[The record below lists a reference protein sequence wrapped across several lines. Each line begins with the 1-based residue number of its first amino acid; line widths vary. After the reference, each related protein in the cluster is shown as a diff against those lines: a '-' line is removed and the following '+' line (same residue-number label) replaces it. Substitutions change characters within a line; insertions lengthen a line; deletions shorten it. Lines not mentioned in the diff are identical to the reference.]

1 MAMIRGKASGAGYG
15 EVLEQWPL
23 LLAVVI
29 VLLFVHGVPLFSM
42 PFIFREVAQHT
53 DWTREQVTLFSTLQF
68 GTGVFVTLLFGPV
81 MDAIGDRRA
90 IMLAMMLN
98 ALAITCFLFADS
110 LPVYYAV
117 AIGMGAGGSAVFLGM
132 KTFLSRRF
140 EQNQGAAL
148 GLALTGTTFAGV
160 AIPAIITLLL
170 GEFHWQFAIAVLSLG
185 TWFIGLPLFWWVTRN
200 LPPVAA
206 SSAYVRGERGGRT
219 RVLKALIRK
228 RDFWFVAAGIFLV
241 GMVDMGIGQ
250 HQVLYLQNDRGLSP
264 GLVAAVA
271 SGFAIVGI
279 FSKIIFGALYDR
291 FSVWAVAA
299 AYLLLFVDPLLALA
313 VTGPITA
320 TLFVFTRGAA
330 HGALIVD
337 VPILSKQ
344 VFGNR
349 DLGLT
354 IGIFSSILH
363 LGFATG
369 PWVMGR
375 VHTETGSYV
384 GGFIGFSIAALIA
397 AILVSRVRPAHWLE
411 ARAIT
416 GEGVASFDHASGQSP
431 QDAR

>member
-1 MAMIRGKASGAGYG
+1 MAVTQGKKGSYR

-23 LLAVVI
+23 LLSVII

-42 PFIFREVAQHT
+42 PFIFREVTQHT
-53 DWTREQVTLFSTLQF
+53 DWSREQVTLFSTLQF
-68 GTGVFVTLLFGPV
+68 GTGVIVTLVFGPV

-90 IMLAMMLN
+90 ILLAMVVN
-98 ALAITCFLFADS
+98 ALSISCFLVADS

-117 AIGMGAGGSAVFLGM
+117 AVGMGAGGSAVFLGV

-140 EQNQGAAL
+140 EHNQGAAL

-160 AIPAIITLLL
+160 VIPAAITLMLS
-170 GEFHWQFAIAVLSLG
+170 EFPWQMAIAVMSLG
-185 TWFIGLPLFWWVTRN
+185 TWFIGLPLFWWVTRG
-200 LPPVAA
+200 LPPVEAT
-206 SSAYVRGERGGRT
+206 SAYAKGERGARL
-219 RVLKALIRK
+219 RVLKDLARK
-228 RDFWFVAAGIFLV
+228 RDFWFVAIGIFLV

-250 HQVLYLQNDRGLSP
+250 HQVLYLQNDRGLSA

-271 SGFAIVGI
+271 SGFAIIGI

-299 AYLLLFVDPLLALA
+299 AYLLLFIDPLLALA
-313 VTGPITA
+313 VAGPVTA
-320 TLFVFTRGAA
+320 TLFVITRGAA

-354 IGIFSSILH
+354 IGIFSSVLH

-375 VHTETGSYV
+375 VHTVTGSYV
-384 GGFIGFSIAALIA
+384 AGFLGFSAAALVA
-397 AILVSRVRPAHWLE
+397 AILVSRVRPTHWLE
-411 ARAIT
+411 SRASAAPAA
-416 GEGVASFDHASGQSP
+416 GALAP
-431 QDAR
+431 